1 MPWPLILGSSSA
13 TSSPLMVI
21 LSPSINTFTRSSVSS
36 PVSFLSPVLFFKP
49 FPSLVS
55 TLTVTSFSAL
65 SSLLSEALLF
75 FLVVITTTPFSP
87 FLPYKAVAEAPF
99 KTSIFSISLGEISL
113 TFFIS
118 LPSTMYNGVSPFM
131 AMLVSFA
138 LPFTTTTVGFL
149 ASSFNFKFCFSLV
162 CAKLICVIKHNI
174 KKLLTCLIIFLCLSI
189 DIFLKQM

>member
-1 MPWPLILGSSSA
+1 
-13 TSSPLMVI
+13 MVI
-21 LSPSINTFTRSSVSS
+21 LSPSINTFTRSSLSS

-65 SSLLSEALLF
+65 SSLLSEALFF

-99 KTSIFSISLGEISL
+99 KTSIFTISVGEISL

-118 LPSTMYNGVSPFM
+118 LPSTMYKGVSPFTII
-131 AMLVSFA
+131 LVSFL

-149 ASSFNFKFCFSLV
+149 RSNFKFCISLV